1 MWTKRDRFL
10 RSMIVYAIDKARNVP
25 TFIRADDQTFRWVG
39 CQEKGH
45 HTITIIM
52 FPILKIIHIARVFS
66 DKCHILNLAISL
78 YCITTSRDDNEPTQY
93 AGIIY
98 SY

>member
-10 RSMIVYAIDKARNVP
+10 RSMIVYAIDKACNVP

-78 YCITTSRDDNEPTQY
+78 YRITTSRDDNESTQY